1 MSLPGKN
8 FIRRLRFPKNRL
20 IENSTPTAVRPI
32 GRFLSSIHMPPHAA
46 RSPRSSHTP
55 IPPPKEGIA
64 GPPTLEVS
72 DRIRGSI
79 LLVDDDSAVREGLR
93 RVLATEGWQVV
104 AAKNGEE
111 ALEYLQEHEPDLIIT
126 DLCMAE
132 VSGWDLLF
140 HEKIQRP
147 HLPIFVITALSH
159 QETNGAA
166 HFAMKFFQK
175 PIDLDALLAAV
186 RCCLAAGALEVPD
199 GPTPAASGQSNSAPL
214 SGHRVAGRR

>member
-1 MSLPGKN
+1 MEN
-8 FIRRLRFPKNRL
+8 F
-20 IENSTPTAVRPI
+20 TPTAIHPL

-46 RSPRSSHTP
+46 RLPRSFHAA
-55 IPPPKEGIA
+55 IPPSKEGIA
-64 GPPTLEVS
+64 APPTPEVS

-104 AAKNGEE
+104 AAKSGEE

-147 HLPIFVITALSH
+147 RLPIFVITALSH
-159 QETNGAA
+159 QETKGAA

-186 RCCLAAGALEVPD
+186 RCCLAAGALKVTD
-199 GPTPAASGQSNSAPL
+199 GPTPAAPARAAAS
-214 SGHRVAGRR
+214 H

>member
-1 MSLPGKN
+1 M
-8 FIRRLRFPKNRL
+8 RLHTAK
-20 IENSTPTAVRPI
+20 ST
-32 GRFLSSIHMPPHAA
+32 
-46 RSPRSSHTP
+46 RSSHAL
-55 IPPPKEGIA
+55 IPPLKEA
-64 GPPTLEVS
+64 TAAAPTHKVS
-72 DRIRGSI
+72 DRIDGTI

-93 RVLATEGWQVV
+93 RVLATEGWQIV

-126 DLCMAE
+126 DLRMAE

-147 HLPIFVITALSH
+147 RLPIFVITALSS

-186 RCCLAAGALEVPD
+186 RCCLAA
-199 GPTPAASGQSNSAPL
+199 
-214 SGHRVAGRR
+214 